1 MQAIT
6 DWSKNLRVEIRGDDV
21 AQHAGCVLPRML
33 ADATGL
39 TEGLSAAVSRPEV
52 THDRGGV
59 LRDVAV
65 SICDG
70 GRDIS
75 DVVVL
80 GQQPR
85 LFAPVASIPTVWRSL
100 NELDASDI
108 AAITV
113 VRNRI
118 RPKVWE
124 AIAPRHG
131 AIPPAP
137 TCYGDLGCT
146 IVIRIDASLV
156 DSHSDKQHAAGNFK
170 GGWGFHPLMAWCDNT
185 GELLAIIPRPGN
197 AGSNTAADHIAIIDA
212 AIAAVPAKWRHN
224 LLVTID
230 GAGSSHAVVEH
241 LTKRNARRGWSVH
254 YSVGFD
260 LDERVRVAIGQ
271 LPASTWEPALD
282 PHGKARQDAQVAEL
296 AGLLRESVGGD
307 RLDGWRA
314 DMPILVRREKI
325 DEGTQLSLFE
335 QSNGYRYQV
344 LATATRGGQVQR
356 LEARH
361 RLPHTPVR
369 LISHSRHLIL
379 RVCQTWPWAQ
389 EFADAF
395 NRALAIP

>member
-6 DWSKNLRVEIRGDDV
+6 DWSKNLRVEVRGDDV

-52 THDRGGV
+52 TDDRGAV

-85 LFAPVASIPTVWRSL
+85 LFAPVASIPAVWRSW

-124 AIAPRHG
+124 AIAARHG

-241 LTKRNARRGWSVH
+241 LTKLNARPGWSVH

-296 AGLLRESVGGD
+296 TGLLRESVGGD
-307 RLDGWRA
+307 RLDGWPA
-314 DMPILVRREKI
+314 DMRILVRREKI